1 MKNSIG
7 DGTEFLESGI
17 FIQESENQGL
27 MLSPLI

>member
-7 DGTEFLESGI
+7 DRTEFLEIDI
-17 FIQESENQGL
+17 FIQESENQVL